1 MKVLRLTDEQYCILI
16 EVLNAYK
23 EMLFMLNKLPIPKA
37 KKIKGKQF
45 KVAVDDFKNIIERCV
60 ENED

>member
-1 MKVLRLTDEQYCILI
+1 MKVLRLTDEQYGILI

-23 EMLFMLNKLPIPKA
+23 EMLFMLNKLPIHKA

-45 KVAVDDFKNIIERCV
+45 QVAVDDFKNIIERCI